1 MLNSATRVV
10 TGTKFDRGL
19 HDELHWLDVPD
30 LFWRRAVSAVALLN
44 SAANS
49 TGIMVVN
56 RSRQKLHQSNVVQ
69 SVTYRIFVHA
79 GAREGIITGKSG
91 GIISRFVSNCC

>member
-1 MLNSATRVV
+1 MLNSVTRVI

-19 HDELHWLDVPD
+19 HDELHWLDVAD
-30 LFWRRAVSAVALLN
+30 LFWRRAVTAVALLN

-49 TGIMVVN
+49 TGI

-69 SVTYRIFVHA
+69 SGTYRIFV
-79 GAREGIITGKSG
+79 ARQSI
-91 GIISRFVSNCC
+91 VV